1 MSKRVD
7 GEARIGAAGES
18 RRTGAMASS
27 SKRASRDGWE
37 GTRIEPSRREVR
49 VGGYPVRYEV
59 VGEGVPVVLV
69 HGLSGSTRW
78 WARNVGVL
86 SEHYRVYLVN
96 LPGFGLGRRTGP
108 RFVLARASSW
118 LLAWME
124 AIGLERAHLVGHS
137 MGGYLCLRLAA
148 SRPGVVSKL
157 VLVDPAGMPPDR
169 TLLGH
174 LVPLLMAARHGSPSF
189 LPVLVRDALYAGPLT
204 LLRAARDLLAQDVR
218 EDLGRIEA
226 PTLLVW
232 GEKDVL
238 IPPSV
243 GDLMYEEIPDS
254 RLLVIEGAGHNPMFD
269 RPEEFVA
276 ALLAFLGGE
285 RGSQDTRT
293 G

>member
-1 MSKRVD
+1 M
-7 GEARIGAAGES
+7 APS
-18 RRTGAMASS
+18 R
-27 SKRASRDGWE
+27 KRASRDGWGE
-37 GTRIEPSRREVR
+37 TRIETSRREVR
-49 VGGYPVRYEV
+49 VGGYSARYEV
-59 VGEGVPVVLV
+59 AGEGEPVVLV

-96 LPGFGLGRRTGP
+96 LPGFGVGRLARP
-108 RFVLARASSW
+108 RFVLAEASSW

-124 AIGLERAHLVGHS
+124 AVGLGRAHLVGHS

-148 SRPGVVSKL
+148 SRPEVVGRL

-174 LVPLLMAARHGSPSF
+174 LVPLLQAARHGSPRF
-189 LPVLVRDALYAGPLT
+189 LPVLVRDALYAGPFT
-204 LLRAARDLLAQDVR
+204 LLRAARDLLAEDVR
-218 EDLGRIEA
+218 GDLRRIEA
-226 PTLLVW
+226 PTLLIW

-243 GDLMYEEIPDS
+243 GDLMLAEIPDS
-254 RLLVIEGAGHNPMFD
+254 SLLVIEGAGHNPMFD
-269 RPEEFVA
+269 RPDEFDA
-276 ALLAFLGGE
+276 ALLSFLGGE
-285 RGSQDTRT
+285 RGPEDERN